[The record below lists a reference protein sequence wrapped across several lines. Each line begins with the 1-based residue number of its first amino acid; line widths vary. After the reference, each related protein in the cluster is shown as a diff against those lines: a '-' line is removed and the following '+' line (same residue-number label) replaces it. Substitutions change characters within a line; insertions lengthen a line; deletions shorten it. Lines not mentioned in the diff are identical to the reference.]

1 MIGVDEFHAEGEH
14 TSERWGFAVSSKS
27 ESSKSGSSMN
37 GVAFRTCPLCEATC
51 GLEITVKDGAVTRIR
66 GDRDDVFSKGYICPK
81 GSTLKQLHDDPDRLR
96 LPMIKRGDRH
106 EVVSWDEAWREVE
119 RGLMGVIAAHGR
131 EAVAT
136 YLGNPT
142 AHNLSAMTFGRVA
155 LQGIGTKQRFSAS
168 TVDQMPKQVA
178 AGYMFGSP
186 VTVPVPDLDR
196 TTYLLMLG
204 ANPYA
209 SNGSLCT
216 APDFPGRIEAI
227 RERGGKV
234 VVVDPR
240 RSRTAEAADEWVPI
254 IPNGDGIFLAAIV
267 NVMFAEKLA
276 GVGSHIAHHVNGLTE
291 VEVALARFT
300 PEAVERACGV
310 DAATIRKIAREIAAA
325 PSAAVYGRIGTTTVS
340 FGTTTSWL
348 VDVVN
353 TISGNLDREGGAMF
367 TLPVAGSANTR
378 GNPGKGRGFRIGK
391 GHTRVK
397 GHPEVMGEYPVAA
410 LADEI
415 ATPGSGQLRALV
427 TIAGNPVLSTP
438 NSAKLDAALASLE
451 FMVSIDI
458 YLNETTR
465 HANVILPPPSH
476 LQRDHYDLL
485 LLPFAV
491 RNVANYSEAVLPR
504 EPGQW
509 DEWEILAKLATI
521 VQGAGVD
528 ADHSIA
534 DNLAIASMVNNAV
547 RDAGSNICGRDP
559 EEILAELS
567 RDGRRGPAR
576 MLDFMLRTGPYGDA
590 FGAAPDGVSLDM
602 LRAHPH
608 GVDFGALQPRIP
620 EVLRTESGKIE
631 LAPPELVADLDR
643 LWSHVEE
650 ITSPVDGR
658 DLLLVG
664 RRHLRSNNS
673 WMHNIEVLVKG
684 KPRCTL
690 QMHPTD
696 AATRGIANGQSVTV
710 SSRVGRVSAPVEVTE
725 DIRPGV
731 VSLPHGWGHGVAGTQ
746 MRVAGEYAG
755 VNSNVL
761 ADEDALDPLSGT
773 SVLNGIP
780 VSISL

>member
-1 MIGVDEFHAEGEH
+1 MAEN
-14 TSERWGFAVSSKS
+14 
-27 ESSKSGSSMN
+27 SGTMTD
-37 GVAFRTCPLCEATC
+37 GVAYRTCPLCEATC
-51 GLEITVKDGAVTRIR
+51 GLEITLKEGRVTRIR
-66 GDRDDVFSKGYICPK
+66 GDREDVFSKGFICPK
-81 GSTLKQLHDDPDRLR
+81 GSSLKQLHDDPDRLR
-96 LPMIKRGDRH
+96 QPLVKRGDRH
-106 EVVSWDEAWREVE
+106 VPVTWEEAWQEVE
-119 RGLMGVIAAHGR
+119 RGMMTVIAAHGR
-131 EAVAT
+131 ESVAT
-136 YLGNPT
+136 YMGNPT

-155 LQGIGTKQRFSAS
+155 LQALGTKQRFSAS

-186 VTVPVPDLDR
+186 VTVPIPDLDR
-196 TTYLLMLG
+196 TSYLLMLG

-216 APDFPGRIEAI
+216 APDFPGRLEAI
-227 RERGGKV
+227 RARGGKV

-240 RSRTAEAADEWVPI
+240 RSRTALAADEWIPI
-254 IPNGDGIFLAAIV
+254 IPDGDGLFLAAIAQ
-267 NVMFAEKLA
+267 VMFDEDLA
-276 GVGSHIAHHVNGLTE
+276 DVGAHLVRHVVGLD
-291 VEVALARFT
+291 EVADALSRFT
-300 PEAVERACGV
+300 PEAVEVACGV
-310 DAATIRKIAREIAAA
+310 DAATIRRIAREIASADG
-325 PSAAVYGRIGTTTVS
+325 AAVYGRIGTTTVS

-348 VDVVN
+348 VDIVN

-367 TLPVAGSANTR
+367 TLPVAGSPNTR
-378 GNPGKGRGFRIGK
+378 GNPGKGRGFRVGK
-391 GHTRVK
+391 GHSRVR
-397 GHPEVMGEYPVAA
+397 GLPEVMGEYPIAA
-410 LADEI
+410 LAEEI
-415 ATPGSGQLRALV
+415 STPGGGQLRALV

-438 NSAKLDAALASLE
+438 NSEKLDAALASLD

-465 HANVILPPPSH
+465 HADVILPPPSH

-491 RNVANYSEAVLPR
+491 RNIANYSEAVLPL
-504 EPGQW
+504 EAGQW

-528 ADHSIA
+528 ADHSTA
-534 DNLAIASMVNNAV
+534 DDLAVASMVHHAV
-547 RDAGSNICGRDP
+547 NDANSNISGRDA

-567 RDGRRGPAR
+567 RKGRRGPAR

-590 FGAAPDGVSLDM
+590 FGAAPDGVSLDT

-608 GVDFGALQPRIP
+608 GIDFGALQPRIP
-620 EVLRTESGKIE
+620 EVLRTPSGKVE
-631 LAPPELVADLDR
+631 LAPAELIADLDR
-643 LWSHVEE
+643 LWLRVERSSHV
-650 ITSPVDGR
+650 VDGR
-658 DLLLVG
+658 DLLLIG

-673 WMHNIEVLVKG
+673 WMHNLEVLVKG

-690 QMHPTD
+690 QMHPLD
-696 AATRGIANGQSVTV
+696 AATRGISDGQHVSVA
-710 SSRVGRVSAPVEVTE
+710 SRVGRVSAPVEVTD

-755 VNSNVL
+755 VNSNIL
-761 ADEDALDPLSGT
+761 TDDAEMDPLSGT

-780 VSISL
+780 VSIELLVVENA

>member
-1 MIGVDEFHAEGEH
+1 MTVDGARVTGGRAED
-14 TSERWGFAVSSKS
+14 
-27 ESSKSGSSMN
+27 
-37 GVAFRTCPLCEATC
+37 GVAYRTCPLCEATC
-51 GLEITVKDGAVTRIR
+51 GLEITVKHGKVTRIR
-66 GDRDDVFSKGYICPK
+66 GDRDDVFSKGFLCPK
-81 GSTLKQLHDDPDRLR
+81 GSSLKQLHDDPDRLR
-96 LPMIKRGDRH
+96 RPMVKRGDRH
-106 EVVSWDEAWREVE
+106 VAVTWDEAWREVE

-131 EAVAT
+131 EAVAS
-136 YLGNPT
+136 YMGNPT

-155 LQGIGTKQRFSAS
+155 MQALGTKQRFSAS

-178 AGYMFGSP
+178 AGYVFGSP

-196 TTYLLMLG
+196 TMYLLMLG

-216 APDFPGRIEAI
+216 APDFPGRMEAI

-240 RSRTAEAADEWVPI
+240 RSRTAQAADEWIPVVPD
-254 IPNGDGIFLAAIV
+254 GDGLLLAAIAQ
-267 NVMFAEKLA
+267 VMFAEGLVD
-276 GVGSHIAHHVNGLTE
+276 VGAHLAHHVAGLDE
-291 VEVALARFT
+291 VGAALARFA
-300 PEAVERACGV
+300 PEAVEAACGV
-310 DAATIRKIAREIAAA
+310 DAATIRRLAREIAAA
-325 PSAAVYGRIGTTTVS
+325 ESAAVYGRIGTTTVS

-378 GNPGKGRGFRIGK
+378 GTPGKGRGFRTGK
-391 GHTRVK
+391 GHTRVR
-397 GHPEVMGEYPVAA
+397 GLPEVMGEYPIAA
-410 LADEI
+410 LAEEI
-415 ATPGSGQLRALV
+415 TTPGDGQLRALV

-438 NSAKLDAALASLE
+438 NSERLDAALASLD

-465 HANVILPPPSH
+465 HADVILPPPSH

-491 RNVANYSEAVLPR
+491 RNVANYSEAVLPL
-504 EPGQW
+504 EDGQW

-528 ADHSIA
+528 ADHTVA
-534 DNLAIASMVNNAV
+534 DDLAVASMVNHAV
-547 RDAGSNICGRDP
+547 HDAGSNICGRDA

-567 RDGRRGPAR
+567 RNGRRGPAR

-590 FGAAPDGVSLDM
+590 FGAAPDGVSLDR

-608 GVDFGALQPRIP
+608 GIDFGALQPRIP
-620 EVLRTESGKIE
+620 EVLRTPSGKVE
-631 LAPPELVADLDR
+631 LAPRELIADLDR
-643 LWSHVEE
+643 LWAKIEQRADA
-650 ITSPVDGR
+650 TDGR

-673 WMHNIEVLVKG
+673 WMHNLEVLVKG

-690 QMHPTD
+690 QMHPLD
-696 AATRGIANGQSVTV
+696 AAARGISDGQHVAV
-710 SSRVGRVSAPVEVTE
+710 ASRVGRVSAPVEVTDE
-725 DIRPGV
+725 IRPGV

-761 ADEDALDPLSGT
+761 TDEDVMDPLSGT

-780 VSISL
+780 VSVAVLAAADA